1 MKILVTGGA
10 GAIGSYLTRFLEAQ
24 GHQVIIVDD
33 MSSGFDFNI
42 SEKASF
48 YKVDISSKEDVAAV
62 FKEHD
67 FDVIYHLAAFFAN
80 QNSVDHP
87 VRDLE
92 VNGIG
97 TLNILDQALKQYKE
111 GKLKHFLFAS
121 SSCVYGM
128 CSGAINETQVF
139 SPETPYAITKILG
152 ERYIDFY
159 SEHYGLPVTTFRFF
173 NSYGPGE
180 LPGKYRNVI
189 PNFIKRAL
197 NDEPLV
203 ITGTGEETRDFTYIE
218 DTCRALALC
227 VTNEKVFGEKLNV
240 ATSRETTII
249 DIATQIIKLSGSK
262 SEIQFVPR
270 RSWDHTTKRLGD
282 INRLNEL
289 TGYKPTFTLAEGLEK
304 TIAWHKEVKKKGLEN
319 YN

>member
-24 GHQVIIVDD
+24 GHQVIIIDD

-42 SEKASF
+42 SDKASF
-48 YKVDISSKEDVAAV
+48 YKADISSKEEVAAV

-97 TLNILDQALKQYKE
+97 TLNVLDQALKQYKE

-128 CSGAINETQVF
+128 CSGAINETQAF

-159 SEHYGLPVTTFRFF
+159 
-173 NSYGPGE
+173 
-180 LPGKYRNVI
+180 
-189 PNFIKRAL
+189 
-197 NDEPLV
+197 
-203 ITGTGEETRDFTYIE
+203 
-218 DTCRALALC
+218 
-227 VTNEKVFGEKLNV
+227 
-240 ATSRETTII
+240 
-249 DIATQIIKLSGSK
+249 
-262 SEIQFVPR
+262 
-270 RSWDHTTKRLGD
+270 
-282 INRLNEL
+282 
-289 TGYKPTFTLAEGLEK
+289 
-304 TIAWHKEVKKKGLEN
+304 
-319 YN
+319 